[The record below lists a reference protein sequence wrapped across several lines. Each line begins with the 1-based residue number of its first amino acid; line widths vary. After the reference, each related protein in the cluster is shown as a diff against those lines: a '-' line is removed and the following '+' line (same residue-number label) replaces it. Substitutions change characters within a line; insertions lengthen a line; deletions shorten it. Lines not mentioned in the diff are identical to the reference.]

1 MRTTN
6 PIAALFGKSPIRPIQ
21 RHMGRVSECVSRLE
35 PLIEA
40 LAAEDWDRASVLR
53 DEISSLESE
62 ADDIKNEIRSHLPRS
77 MMLPVDRRDLLDLL
91 GSQDDVAD
99 LAQDVAGL
107 MSMRRMRVPDP
118 LTDKFDAFV
127 SRVLAAVFQC
137 RDVINELDEL
147 LATSFRGRSAD
158 KVLEMVDVLAG
169 IESETDSLGI
179 ELTAGLFELEGGLE
193 PLKVFFLHELFRL
206 MGRIADQAENVGDRI
221 RLLIAR

>member
-6 PIAALFGKSPIRPIQ
+6 PIAALFGKSPIRPMQ
-21 RHMGRVSECVSRLE
+21 EHMGKVADCAAKLE
-35 PLIEA
+35 PLIQA
-40 LAAEDWDRASVLR
+40 LGNSDWDRASALR
-53 DEISSLESE
+53 DEVFALESE
-62 ADDIKNEIRSHLPRS
+62 ADDLKNEIRSHLPRS

-91 GSQDDVAD
+91 ASQDDIAD
-99 LAQDVAGL
+99 VAQDVAGL
-107 MSMRRMRVPDP
+107 VAMRRMTVPAP
-118 LTDKFDAFV
+118 LSSKFDDFV

-179 ELTAGLFELEGGLE
+179 ELTAGLFELEAELD
-193 PLKVFFLHELFRL
+193 PLNVFFLHELFQL
-206 MGRIADQAENVGDRI
+206 MGAIADQAETVGDRI

>member
-6 PIAALFGKSPIRPIQ
+6 PIAALFGKSPIRPMQ
-21 RHMGRVSECVSRLE
+21 EHMRLVADCAAKLE
-35 PLIEA
+35 PLIQALEEA
-40 LAAEDWDRASVLR
+40 DWDGVSALR
-53 DEISSLESE
+53 DEIYALESQ
-62 ADDIKNEIRSHLPRS
+62 ADDLKNEIRSRLPKS

-91 GSQDDVAD
+91 GSQDDIAD
-99 LAQDVAGL
+99 VAQDVAGL
-107 MSMRRMRVPDP
+107 MSMRRMKIPAP
-118 LTDKFDAFV
+118 LADKFEAFLA
-127 SRVLAAVFQC
+127 RVLAAVFQC

-179 ELTAGLFELEGGLE
+179 ELSAGLFELEGDLE
-193 PLKVFFLHELFRL
+193 PLSVFFLHELFQL
-206 MGRIADQAENVGDRI
+206 MGRLADHAENVGDRI